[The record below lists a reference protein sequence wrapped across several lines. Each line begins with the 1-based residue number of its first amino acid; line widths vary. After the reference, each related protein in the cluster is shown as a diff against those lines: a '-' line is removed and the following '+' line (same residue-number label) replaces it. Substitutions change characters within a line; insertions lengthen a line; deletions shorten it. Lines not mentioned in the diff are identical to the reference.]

1 MQNCFFVFSFWSF
14 PRSSDSARLAA
25 YGATEVQRAYVQS
38 TLPHPPTPARRPAWA
53 PVTGGRSDEQTKD
66 MATSHRP
73 RSSWRER
80 RRLLLLLLCC
90 FLPVLSHSVEPANA
104 SAVEKVT
111 DIQSLRQLIRSR
123 NNLLVLYA
131 TSALAAQD
139 TLVLLERVA
148 DAVAGAATVA
158 WINCGEEGG
167 AEACARMKVAPDA
180 DGVELLHYRDGAF
193 HIEYTR
199 PETFKSMT
207 AFLRDP
213 LGAPLWEDS
222 PSARDVKHLT
232 TDQEF
237 RTLVKNEAR
246 PIFIMFY
253 APWCGVCKTL
263 MPAFQEAATE
273 LKETHV
279 LAGMNLH
286 APEFDGIKQDFRITG
301 YPTFAYIEKGR
312 HLFNFENYQATKQDI
327 VSWLLNPRP
336 PRPPAEMV
344 PWSQDPDTLVH
355 HLTASTF
362 GPFLGTHPSTLVL
375 FYAPWCPVS
384 RKVRPEYEAAAAI
397 LNPRPDSP
405 GVLAAVDGATEV
417 GLVEAYGVTTLPSLY
432 YFHEGRPLYNLPMSH
447 DRNTLLTFLR
457 NPQDP
462 QSSELPWEQRPS
474 SVHHLT
480 SRDLRDFL
488 KKTKHALVMFYV
500 PWCPHS
506 QQAMLH
512 FTGAA
517 EQLKEDRKMG
527 LGAID
532 CSKAGNSE
540 ICGQE
545 GVQEYPTFRYYSYG
559 RALERYTGPRGESDF
574 VNYMRRQRGKDYE
587 KVGKKSHRDL

>member
-1 MQNCFFVFSFWSF
+1 
-14 PRSSDSARLAA
+14 
-25 YGATEVQRAYVQS
+25 
-38 TLPHPPTPARRPAWA
+38 
-53 PVTGGRSDEQTKD
+53 
-66 MATSHRP
+66 
-73 RSSWRER
+73 
-80 RRLLLLLLCC
+80 
-90 FLPVLSHSVEPANA
+90 
-104 SAVEKVT
+104 
-111 DIQSLRQLIRSR
+111 
-123 NNLLVLYA
+123 
-131 TSALAAQD
+131 
-139 TLVLLERVA
+139 
-148 DAVAGAATVA
+148 
-158 WINCGEEGG
+158 
-167 AEACARMKVAPDA
+167 MKVVPDA